1 MSEIEQIVR
10 TAYRAPTRGR
20 TYLNPRSAA
29 KAEAAAMLQDRYPT
43 ENAEYED
50 GHCYYPGFHWSSDE
64 RLMRVHKRLT
74 RLILRALRR
83 ATTDN
88 KEQ

>member
-1 MSEIEQIVR
+1 
-10 TAYRAPTRGR
+10 
-20 TYLNPRSAA
+20 
-29 KAEAAAMLQDRYPT
+29 MLQDRYPT

>member
-1 MSEIEQIVR
+1 
-10 TAYRAPTRGR
+10 
-20 TYLNPRSAA
+20 
-29 KAEAAAMLQDRYPT
+29 
-43 ENAEYED
+43 
-50 GHCYYPGFHWSSDE
+50 DE

>member
-1 MSEIEQIVR
+1 MARIEQTLR

-29 KAEAAAMLQDRYPT
+29 KAEAAAMIQDRYPT
-43 ENAEYED
+43 EHAEYED
-50 GHCYYPGFHWSSDE
+50 GHCYYPGFHWSNDE
-64 RLMRVHKRLT
+64 RLMRVHKRLA

-83 ATTDN
+83 ATDN